1 MIFNLPYKVGFLT
14 HFCFVLCLW
23 QGQGQEQEQWQGQ
36 EQEHLPGQLKEEAA
50 RAGWVGDILEL
61 VAKLF

>member
-23 QGQGQEQEQWQGQ
+23 QGQGQG
-36 EQEHLPGQLKEEAA
+36 QEHLPGQLKEEAA

-61 VAKLF
+61 VAKFF